1 MESTNGVAGLSN
13 NCPPR
18 EPLSASNIKRNVN
31 LLLKRY
37 ETNQN
42 DRISHPDNPQKWVM
56 SEVDLDEQIRFFGD
70 LSTMPSLYRE
80 FLLLDGFRIL
90 SNMLTHD
97 NIDIGMSCI
106 NVLSEILDPEIIF
119 SLENPHDFT
128 TNLVPHTTNIPI
140 QELLSL
146 HSLVVNTLLL
156 IQEVDEVDYNGV
168 KSSFELLE
176 NLMEL
181 SPTAVNDLAKDKK
194 FLSYLL
200 TRMKNRKTMAYDT
213 NRVYA
218 SEILCILLQG
228 SEDCVAIFGAKE
240 PLDGIDQLLRI
251 VSVYRKRDPECL
263 EEYWELVG
271 VVSWGVNGFVG
282 GVGRKCISSTL
293 QTHVQVF
300 FHIYTFLHILT
311 HSYTLL
317 YSLHI
322 STHFTHLHTTVS
334 YFDTNVPENQLRF
347 GKIQGIQLMI
357 RLIREGRR
365 TYKSALKL
373 LDFALL
379 DSPQNCQLFVQLC
392 GLGYVFGVFM
402 RKGFTTTE
410 NSEQEKQ
417 EDERVLTKFR
427 ENRHEK
433 LERLVE
439 LHDKYTQKSKQSL
452 EKLDRMNHTEL
463 NGNGVTG
470 DDNYLEKYD
479 AGLSICQLIACLII
493 RVYNMK
499 YEVGLCLL
507 LLIKNKGVDIQDIYN
522 HLLDYLEHL
531 SEEGQELKK
540 EVEDLTV
547 KFLRGAK
554 EFEKLK

>member
-128 TNLVPHTTNIPI
+128 TNL
-140 QELLSL
+140 ELLSL

-263 EEYWELVG
+263 EEEELVE
-271 VVSWGVNGFVG
+271 NAFQALC
-282 GVGRKCISSTL
+282 RL
-293 QTHVQVF
+293 MF
-300 FHIYTFLHILT
+300 
-311 HSYTLL
+311 
-317 YSLHI
+317 
-322 STHFTHLHTTVS
+322 
-334 YFDTNVPENQLRF
+334 NPENQLRF

-417 EDERVLTKFR
+417 EDENVIGIINSLVMHCTGQESERVLTKFR